1 MKHFKILSTI
11 FLLAFFL
18 TSCNKEKRLE
28 KELYKQENYSIES
41 LKWVKTTQVVDGN
54 EFPEV
59 SITSGTISNA
69 GIINFLKDGD
79 GYYEFELDND
89 LVRKRD
95 FKWEVEDKN
104 TVSIGEGGTS
114 IFDAFSDIIESGIN
128 GEDPEF
134 NLSSE
139 AFAFEL
145 TQGSG
150 GSHTIEG
157 GGGIQAFTVDSD
169 ILIEQY
175 TYLITMTIK
184 ED

>member
-1 MKHFKILSTI
+1 MKLINTLSSI
-11 FLLAFFL
+11 FIIAFL
-18 TSCNKEKRLE
+18 CASCSKEKRLE
-28 KELYKQENYSIES
+28 KELYKQENYKIES
-41 LKWVKTTQVVDGN
+41 LAWVKTTQVVDGE

-59 SITSGTISNA
+59 SIVSGTIANA
-69 GIINFLKDGD
+69 GFVNFFKDGD
-79 GYYEFELDND
+79 GYYEFELDNGIQ
-89 LVRKRD
+89 RKKD
-95 FKWEVEDKN
+95 FKWEVEDKK

-114 IFDAFSDIIESGIN
+114 IFDAFSDILLSGLN

-145 TQGSG
+145 TKGSG
-150 GSHTIEG
+150 GKHSLEG

-169 ILIEQY
+169 ILSEQY
-175 TYLITMTIK
+175 TYVITMKIQ